1 MIGLG
6 ILEKTIYLEVP
17 PRVEYRLTEF
27 GLRFMSVVDSIK
39 TLQQQLEERSKE

>member
-27 GLRFMSVVDSIK
+27 GLRFMPVVDSIK
-39 TLQQQLEERSKE
+39 ALQRELEERSKE